1 MKLKKF
7 FILFLTSIIL
17 FSDISFALEIDDIE
31 NIKYP
36 DYSELYIGKD
46 KLEKFNRKIFNFN
59 TKLNN
64 CIIKPIH
71 ILWASIMPQY
81 GMDRI
86 YGITKNIEYPIRLV
100 STLIQRDFKSAG
112 TETVR
117 FLTNSTIGLGGMFNP
132 AEKLFKISAV
142 DENMEQALAK
152 CKVKQGLYMVIP
164 VMASTTPRNM
174 CGKLLDSIFN
184 PSSYV
189 GTPLIAAIK
198 AVIFVNK
205 TYYMQPLVKMIE
217 SNFADCY
224 DITKKL
230 YGLENYIKCSNFDRL
245 HLVKKWCEDCKN
257 NKNKLAENH
266 NKNNLTNVSNKN
278 DKKSKKIETENIN
291 EANILKGNATE
302 TDIILKNRAG
312 EDDGIEL
319 KPDIILSNYNP
330 QTPIIDSMR
339 TALFEINDNYKSIWA
354 DFSIWNRAFYKR
366 LKTASINVYPDC
378 PNYKY
383 RYLLQKKNSPVAII
397 YPSIGDGIMSTHASK
412 FAKIFYDKG
421 YSVVILSS
429 HFNWEFAKSMPKEYY
444 PGNPSVDVEYVK
456 KTTDKIINSLEE
468 KNNLKF
474 SSKTVI
480 GTSFGALMTM
490 YVAEKENSETI
501 NNKNKYIAIC
511 PPVELVYAMNQVDK
525 ISENW
530 KENPDT
536 IKDDIAITAEK
547 IIEISNLDE
556 LKKMN
561 ISKLPF
567 SEQEA
572 KLITGFILHQKLS
585 DLIYAKNNKSINN
598 TDLYKIISQTNYNN
612 YVKEK
617 LINDECK
624 TIEDLGK
631 NSNLNKLS
639 TYLINANNYKI
650 YHSVDDYLTNK
661 KQLKQLKLYTGTKSV
676 YYSNG
681 AHLGFIYRDEFLND
695 LKKEISIVN

>member
-7 FILFLTSIIL
+7 FMLFLIFITL
-17 FSDISFALEIDDIE
+17 FSNISFAVEIDNIE
-31 NIKYP
+31 NIQYP
-36 DYSELYIGKD
+36 DYSELYLGKD
-46 KLEKFNRKIFNFN
+46 RLEKFNRKVFSFN
-59 TKLNN
+59 TRLNN
-64 CIIKPIH
+64 IIIRPIH

-132 AEKLFKISAV
+132 AEKFFKISAV

-198 AVIFVNK
+198 AIIFVNK

-230 YGLENYIKCSNFDRL
+230 YGLENYIKCSNIDRL

-257 NKNKLAENH
+257 NKNKLV
-266 NKNNLTNVSNKN
+266 KNFYPSNLTNVSNKN
-278 DKKSKKIETENIN
+278 NKKFKKIETENIN

-302 TDIILKNRAG
+302 TDIILKDRKG

-319 KPDIILSNYNP
+319 KPDVVLADYNP
-330 QTPIIDSMR
+330 QTPVIDSMR
-339 TALFEINDNYKSIWA
+339 TALFEVNDNYKSIWA
-354 DFSIWNRAFYKR
+354 DFSVWNRAFYKR
-366 LKTASINVYPDC
+366 LKTASISVYPDC
-378 PNYKY
+378 PKYKY
-383 RYLLQKKNSPVAII
+383 RYLLQKKNSPVAVIF
-397 YPSIGDGIMSTHASK
+397 PSIGDGIMSTHAAK
-412 FAKIFYDKG
+412 FAKIFYEKG

-456 KTTDKIINSLEE
+456 TTTDKIISNLEE
-468 KNNLKF
+468 KNNIKF
-474 SSKTVI
+474 SSKTVM

-490 YVAEKENSETI
+490 YLAEKENSQTI
-501 NNKNKYIAIC
+501 NNENKYIAIC
-511 PPVELVYAMNQVDK
+511 PPVELVYAMTQVDK

-530 KENPDT
+530 KNSPDT
-536 IKDDIAITAEK
+536 IKDDIAMTAEK
-547 IIEISNLDE
+547 IIEISNLVE

-561 ISKLPF
+561 INKLPF
-567 SEQEA
+567 SENEA
-572 KLITGFILHQKLS
+572 MLITGFILHQKLS
-585 DLIYAKNNKSINN
+585 DLIYTKNNKSLNN
-598 TDLYKIISQTNYNN
+598 TDLYKIISQTNYRN
-612 YVKEK
+612 YAEDK
-617 LINDECK
+617 LITNECK

-676 YYSNG
+676 YFSNG

-695 LKKEISIVN
+695 LKKEITILN

>member
-7 FILFLTSIIL
+7 FMLFLIFITL
-17 FSDISFALEIDDIE
+17 FSNISFAVEIDNIE
-31 NIKYP
+31 NIQYP
-36 DYSELYIGKD
+36 DYSELYLGKD
-46 KLEKFNRKIFNFN
+46 RLEKFNRKVFSFN
-59 TKLNN
+59 TRLNN
-64 CIIKPIH
+64 IIIRPIH

-198 AVIFVNK
+198 AIIFVNK

-230 YGLENYIKCSNFDRL
+230 YGLENYIKCSNIDRL

-257 NKNKLAENH
+257 NKNKLV
-266 NKNNLTNVSNKN
+266 KNFDPSNLTNVSNKN
-278 DKKSKKIETENIN
+278 NKKFKKIETENIN

-302 TDIILKNRAG
+302 TDIILKDRKG

-319 KPDIILSNYNP
+319 KPDVILADYNP
-330 QTPIIDSMR
+330 QTPVIDSMR
-339 TALFEINDNYKSIWA
+339 TALFEVNNNYKSIWA
-354 DFSIWNRAFYKR
+354 DFSVWNRAFYKR
-366 LKTASINVYPDC
+366 LKTASISVYPDC
-378 PNYKY
+378 PKYKY
-383 RYLLQKKNSPVAII
+383 RYLLQKKNSPVAVIF
-397 YPSIGDGIMSTHASK
+397 PSIGDGIMSTHAAK
-412 FAKIFYDKG
+412 FAKIFYEKG

-456 KTTDKIINSLEE
+456 TTTDKIISNLEE
-468 KNNLKF
+468 KNNIKF
-474 SSKTVI
+474 SSKTVM

-490 YVAEKENSETI
+490 YLAEKENSQTI

-511 PPVELVYAMNQVDK
+511 PPVELVYAMTQVDK

-530 KENPDT
+530 KNSPDT
-536 IKDDIAITAEK
+536 IKDDIAMTAEK

-561 ISKLPF
+561 INKLPF
-567 SEQEA
+567 SENEA
-572 KLITGFILHQKLS
+572 MLITGFILHQKLS
-585 DLIYAKNNKSINN
+585 DLIYTKNNKSLNN
-598 TDLYKIISQTNYNN
+598 TDLYKIISQTNYRN
-612 YVKEK
+612 YAEDK
-617 LINDECK
+617 LITNECK

-676 YYSNG
+676 YFSNG

-695 LKKEISIVN
+695 LKKEITILN

>member
-7 FILFLTSIIL
+7 FMLFLIFITL
-17 FSDISFALEIDDIE
+17 FSNISFAVEIDNIE
-31 NIKYP
+31 NIQYP
-36 DYSELYIGKD
+36 DYSELYLGKD
-46 KLEKFNRKIFNFN
+46 RLEKFNRKVFSFN
-59 TKLNN
+59 TRLNN
-64 CIIKPIH
+64 IIIRPIH

-152 CKVKQGLYMVIP
+152 CNVKQGLYMVIP

-198 AVIFVNK
+198 AIIFVNK

-230 YGLENYIKCSNFDRL
+230 YGLENYIKCSNIDRL

-257 NKNKLAENH
+257 NKNKLV
-266 NKNNLTNVSNKN
+266 KNFDPSNLTNVSNKN
-278 DKKSKKIETENIN
+278 NKKFKKIETENIN

-302 TDIILKNRAG
+302 TDIILKDRKG

-319 KPDIILSNYNP
+319 KPDVILADYNP
-330 QTPIIDSMR
+330 QTPVIDSMR
-339 TALFEINDNYKSIWA
+339 TALFEVNDNYKSIWA
-354 DFSIWNRAFYKR
+354 DFSVWNRAFYKR
-366 LKTASINVYPDC
+366 LKTASISVYPDC
-378 PNYKY
+378 PKYKY
-383 RYLLQKKNSPVAII
+383 RYLLQKKNSPVAVIF
-397 YPSIGDGIMSTHASK
+397 PSIGDGIMSTHAAK
-412 FAKIFYDKG
+412 FAKIFYEKG

-456 KTTDKIINSLEE
+456 TTTDKIISNLEE
-468 KNNLKF
+468 KNNIKF
-474 SSKTVI
+474 SSKTVM

-490 YVAEKENSETI
+490 YLAEKENSQTI
-501 NNKNKYIAIC
+501 NNENKYIAIC
-511 PPVELVYAMNQVDK
+511 PPVELVYAMTQVDK

-530 KENPDT
+530 KNSPDT

-561 ISKLPF
+561 INKLPF
-567 SEQEA
+567 SENEA
-572 KLITGFILHQKLS
+572 MLITGFILHQKLS
-585 DLIYAKNNKSINN
+585 DLIYTKNNKSLNN
-598 TDLYKIISQTNYNN
+598 TDLYKIINQTNYRN
-612 YVKEK
+612 YAEDK
-617 LINDECK
+617 LITNECK

-676 YYSNG
+676 YFSNG

-695 LKKEISIVN
+695 LKKEITILN